1 MWNLEFGIRITLAG
15 SRDDTHSRFQVPH
28 SRLHRSSAVS
38 TLVTRFADVCRDD
51 PARPLIHLPVTGEAL
66 TASAIWD
73 AHEQY
78 ADRLARGGVGEGH
91 VVVSAVGNTA
101 SAPALLLACRA
112 LDAVVM
118 AVDACATPAEVDALA
133 VRFGAAAIV
142 NADAVRCS
150 RGAVRRHAGAAI
162 LKLTSGS
169 TGAAKATRTTEAQMI
184 ADALHII
191 GAMDIRAADTQIAAI
206 PMSHSYGLGNLLLP
220 LLLQGTACV
229 LRDSFVPQLV
239 PADAHR
245 FGARIFPAVPFMFE
259 YFLDHPPA
267 GGWPPALQRLIS
279 AGAPLS
285 AATVRAFHDRFGVKI
300 HSFYG
305 ASETGGI
312 AFDGDDEV
320 DDSGT
325 VGTPLPGVT
334 VTLRDEQHPSTI
346 DQPSAISHQPSR
358 GRVHVSSAA
367 VSSGYVDEASD
378 AFVDSGFLA
387 GDYGEWDSR
396 GRLLLRGRVSSFVNV
411 AGRKVQPDE
420 IEAVLRTMP
429 GVADVRV
436 VAAPDARRGQQ
447 IVACIVVDAQAS
459 SITTLVIRRYCAER
473 LASYKVPRAIVFI
486 ERIPLTARGK
496 TDRVAL
502 DALVRTRLGCG
513 SL

>member
-1 MWNLEFGIRITLAG
+1 MTR
-15 SRDDTHSRFQVPH
+15 SPH
-28 SRLHRSSAVS
+28 SNSHIPDCVDPATVSS
-38 TLVTRFADVCRDD
+38 LVASFADVCRDD
-51 PARPLIHLPVTGEAL
+51 PGRPLIHLPATGQAL

-78 ADRLARGGVGEGH
+78 ADRLARLGVGEGH
-91 VVVSAVGNTA
+91 LVVSAVGNTA

-112 LDAVVM
+112 LDAAVM

-133 VRFGAAAIV
+133 TRFGAAAIV
-142 NADAVRCS
+142 EADQVRS
-150 RGAVRRHAGAAI
+150 SGAEVRRHHGAAI

-169 TGAAKATRTTEAQMI
+169 TGASKATRTTEAQMI
-184 ADALHII
+184 ADALHIVD
-191 GAMDIRAADTQIAAI
+191 AMDIRPGDTQIAAI

-229 LRDSFVPQLV
+229 LRDGFVPQLV
-239 PADAHR
+239 PADAER

-259 YFLDHPPA
+259 YFLEHPPA
-267 GGWPPALQRLIS
+267 GGWPRALGRLIS

-285 AATVRAFHDRFGVKI
+285 PATVRAFHDRFGVKI

-312 AFDGDDEV
+312 AFDAGDEV
-320 DDSGT
+320 DDSGS

-334 VTLRDEQHPSTI
+334 VTLRDPSTI
-346 DQPSAISHQPSR
+346 QPSAISHQPLTG

-367 VSSGYVDEASD
+367 VSSGYADAASG
-378 AFVDSGFLA
+378 AFVDGGFLT

-436 VAAPDARRGQQ
+436 VAAPDPRRGQQ
-447 IVACIVVDAQAS
+447 IVACIVVGAQAS
-459 SITTLVIRRYCAER
+459 SVTTLLIRRYCAER
-473 LASYKVPRAIVFI
+473 LASYKVPRAILFV

-496 TDRVAL
+496 TDRAAL
-502 DALVRTRLGCG
+502 DALVRARLGRG
-513 SL
+513 TL

>member
-1 MWNLEFGIRITLAG
+1 
-15 SRDDTHSRFQVPH
+15 V
-28 SRLHRSSAVS
+28 SA
-38 TLVTRFADVCRDD
+38 LVARFADVCRDD
-51 PARPLIHLPVTGEAL
+51 PARPLIHLPAAERVL

-73 AHEQY
+73 AHQQH
-78 ADRLARGGVGEGH
+78 ADRLTCTGVGEGH
-91 VVVSAVGNTA
+91 LVVSAVGNTA
-101 SAPALLLACRA
+101 MAPAILLACRA
-112 LDAVVM
+112 LGAAMM

-133 VRFGAAAIV
+133 ARFGAAAIV
-142 NADAVRCS
+142 TADR
-150 RGAVRRHAGAAI
+150 VRRSSGEARRHSGAAV

-169 TGAAKATRTTEAQMI
+169 TGVSKATRTTEAQMI
-184 ADALHII
+184 ADALHIVE
-191 GAMDIRAADTQIAAI
+191 AMEIRPGDTQIAAI

-239 PADAHR
+239 PADARR
-245 FGARIFPAVPFMFE
+245 FGAQIFPAVPFMFE

-267 GGWPPALQRLIS
+267 GGWPPTLRRLIS
-279 AGAPLS
+279 AGAPLC
-285 AATVRAFHDRFGVKI
+285 AATVRAFHDRFGLKI

-312 AFDGDDEV
+312 AFDADDDV

-334 VTLRDEQHPSTI
+334 VTLRDDDLQAVCSQ
-346 DQPSAISHQPSR
+346 QPAISNQHF
-358 GRVHVSSAA
+358 RVHVRSDA
-367 VSSGYVDEASD
+367 VSSGYVDD
-378 AFVDSGFLA
+378 DGGAFVDGGFLT

-396 GRLLLRGRVSSFVNV
+396 GRLLLRGRASSFVNV

-420 IEAVLRTMP
+420 VEAVLRRMP
-429 GVADVRV
+429 GIADVRV
-436 VAAPDARRGQQ
+436 VAAPDARRGEQ
-447 IVACIVVDAQAS
+447 IVACIVVDARAS

-473 LASYKVPRAIVFI
+473 LASYKVPRAIVFV

-502 DALVRTRLGCG
+502 DALVRAGLSRGTL
-513 SL
+513 

>member
-1 MWNLEFGIRITLAG
+1 MSILIA
-15 SRDDTHSRFQVPH
+15 
-28 SRLHRSSAVS
+28 
-38 TLVTRFADVCRDD
+38 RFADVCRDD
-51 PARPLIHLPVTGEAL
+51 PARRLIYLPATGEAL
-66 TASAIWD
+66 TASAIWK

-78 ADRLARGGVGEGH
+78 ACRLARSGVGEGH
-91 VVVSAVGNTA
+91 VVVSSVGNTA

-112 LDAVVM
+112 LGA
-118 AVDACATPAEVDALA
+118 ALLSVDATATSTEVDALA
-133 VRFGAAAIV
+133 GRFGAAAIV
-142 NADAVRCS
+142 DADEVR
-150 RGAVRRHAGAAI
+150 GIDGTARRHTGAAI

-184 ADALHII
+184 ADALHIVE
-191 GAMDIRAADTQIAAI
+191 AMDIRAGDTQIAAV

-229 LRDSFVPQLV
+229 LRDSFVPQLL
-239 PADAHR
+239 PGDAHQ
-245 FGARIFPAVPFMFE
+245 FGARIFPGVPFMFE

-267 GGWPPALQRLIS
+267 GGWPATLRRLIS

-285 AATVRAFHDRFGVKI
+285 AATVRSFHERFGTKI

-334 VTLRDEQHPSTI
+334 VTLRNADCGLRANADSGLRIH
-346 DQPSAISHQPSR
+346 A
-358 GRVHVSSAA
+358 SSAA
-367 VSSGYVDEASD
+367 VSSGYVDEESD
-378 AFVDSGFLA
+378 AFVDGGFLT
-387 GDYGEWDSR
+387 GDYGEWDAR
-396 GRLLLRGRVSSFVNV
+396 GRVLLRGRVSSFVNI

-420 IEAVLRTMP
+420 VEAVLRTMP
-429 GVADVRV
+429 GIADVRV

-447 IVACIVVDAQAS
+447 IVACIVVDARAS
-459 SITTLVIRRYCAER
+459 SLTTLVIRRYCAER
-473 LASYKVPRAIVFI
+473 LASYKLPRAIVFV

-496 TDRVAL
+496 TDRAAL
-502 DALVRTRLGCG
+502 DALVRARLGRG

>member
-1 MWNLEFGIRITLAG
+1 M
-15 SRDDTHSRFQVPH
+15 SD
-28 SRLHRSSAVS
+28 
-38 TLVTRFADVCRDD
+38 LVARFADVCRDD
-51 PARPLIHLPVTGEAL
+51 PARPLIHLPAAERAL

-73 AHEQY
+73 EHQQY
-78 ADRLARGGVGEGH
+78 ADRLGRAGVGKGH
-91 VVVSAVGNTA
+91 LVVSTVGNTA

-112 LDAVVM
+112 LDAAMM

-133 VRFGAAAIV
+133 LRFGAAAIV
-142 NADAVRCS
+142 DADR
-150 RGAVRRHAGAAI
+150 VRRGSGQARRHSGAAI

-169 TGAAKATRTTEAQMI
+169 TGVAKATRTTEAQMI
-184 ADALHII
+184 ADALHIVQ
-191 GAMDIRAADTQIAAI
+191 AMCIHAGDTQVAAI

-239 PADAHR
+239 PADAQR
-245 FGARIFPAVPFMFE
+245 FGAQIFPAVPFMFE

-267 GGWPPALQRLIS
+267 GGWPPALRRLIS

-285 AATVRAFHDRFGVKI
+285 AATVRAFHDRFGLKI

-312 AFDGDDEV
+312 AFDADDEA

-334 VTLRDEQHPSTI
+334 LTLRDDDLQVGCNR
-346 DQPSAISHQPSR
+346 PSAISHQPF
-358 GRVHVSSAA
+358 RVHVSSAA

-378 AFVDSGFLA
+378 AFVDGGFLT

-396 GRLLLRGRVSSFVNV
+396 GRLLLRGRASSFVNV

-420 IEAVLRTMP
+420 VEAVLRSMP
-429 GVADVRV
+429 GIADVRV

-447 IVACIVVDAQAS
+447 IVACIVIDARAS
-459 SITTLVIRRYCAER
+459 PITTLVIRRYCAER
-473 LASYKVPRAIVFI
+473 LASYKVPRAIVFV

-496 TDRVAL
+496 TDRAAL
-502 DALVRTRLGCG
+502 DALVRAGLSHGTL
-513 SL
+513 

>member
-1 MWNLEFGIRITLAG
+1 M
-15 SRDDTHSRFQVPH
+15 
-28 SRLHRSSAVS
+28 S

-118 AVDACATPAEVDALA
+118 AVDAWATPTEVDALA
-133 VRFGAAAIV
+133 IRFGAAAIV

-150 RGAVRRHAGAAI
+150 PGAMRRHAGAAI

-191 GAMDIRAADTQIAAI
+191 EAMDIRAADTQIAAI

-312 AFDGDDEV
+312 AFDADDEV

-334 VTLRDEQHPSTI
+334 VTLRDDDPHSP
-346 DQPSAISHQPSR
+346 

-367 VSSGYVDEASD
+367 VAEGYVDEAND
-378 AFVDSGFLA
+378 AFVDGGFLT
-387 GDYGEWDSR
+387 GDYGEWDAR

-447 IVACIVVDAQAS
+447 IVACIVVDAPAS
-459 SITTLVIRRYCAER
+459 SITTLVIRRYCAAR
-473 LASYKVPRAIVFI
+473 LASYKVPRAIVFV

>member
-1 MWNLEFGIRITLAG
+1 M
-15 SRDDTHSRFQVPH
+15 
-28 SRLHRSSAVS
+28 S
-38 TLVTRFADVCRDD
+38 TLVARFADVCRDD
-51 PARPLIHLPVTGEAL
+51 PARPLIHLPATGQAL
-66 TASAIWD
+66 TATAIWN

-78 ADRLARGGVGEGH
+78 AERLARRGVGDGH
-91 VVVSAVGNTA
+91 LVVSAMGNAA

-112 LDAVVM
+112 AGAAVL
-118 AVDACATPAEVDALA
+118 AVDACAAPAEVEALA
-133 VRFGAAAIV
+133 ARFDAAAIV
-142 NADAVRCS
+142 DADEVRAVARP
-150 RGAVRRHAGAAI
+150 ARRYRGAAI

-184 ADALHII
+184 ADALHILE
-191 GAMDIRAADTQIAAI
+191 AMDIRAADTQIAAI

-229 LRDSFVPQLV
+229 LRDSFVPQLL

-245 FGARIFPAVPFMFE
+245 FGARIFPGVPFMFE

-267 GGWPPALQRLIS
+267 GGWPATLGRLIS
-279 AGAPLS
+279 AGAPLG
-285 AATVRAFHDRFGVKI
+285 AATVRGFHERFGVKI

-312 AFDGDDEV
+312 AFDADDEV

-334 VTLRDEQHPSTI
+334 VTLRDDQQPSTI
-346 DQPSAISHQPSR
+346 NQPSTISHRPSTA

-367 VSSGYVDEASD
+367 VSSGYVDDDSD
-378 AFVDSGFLA
+378 AFVDSGFLT
-387 GDYGEWDSR
+387 GDYGEWDAR
-396 GRLLLRGRVSSFVNV
+396 GRLLLRGRVSSFVNI

-420 IEAVLRTMP
+420 VEAVLRTMP
-429 GVADVRV
+429 GIADVRV

-447 IVACIVVDAQAS
+447 VVACIVVDACAS
-459 SITTLVIRRYCAER
+459 AITTLVIRRYCAER
-473 LASYKVPRAIVFI
+473 LASYKVPRAVVFV

-496 TDRVAL
+496 TDRAAL
-502 DALVRTRLGCG
+502 DALVRARLGRG

>member
-1 MWNLEFGIRITLAG
+1 
-15 SRDDTHSRFQVPH
+15 
-28 SRLHRSSAVS
+28 VS
-38 TLVTRFADVCRDD
+38 TLVARFADVCRDG
-51 PARPLIHLPVTGEAL
+51 PERPLIHLPATGQTL
-66 TASAIWD
+66 TASAIWK

-78 ADRLARGGVGEGH
+78 AERLSRGGVAEGH
-91 VVVSAVGNTA
+91 VVVSAVGTTA

-112 LDAVVM
+112 LGAAVL
-118 AVDACATPAEVDALA
+118 AVDACAAPAEVDALA
-133 VRFGAAAIV
+133 ARFDAAAVVTADEVRCIAGAA
-142 NADAVRCS
+142 
-150 RGAVRRHAGAAI
+150 RRQTGAAI

-169 TGAAKATRTTEAQMI
+169 TGASKATMTTEAQMI
-184 ADALHII
+184 ADGLHVVE
-191 GAMDIRAADTQIAAI
+191 AMDIRAGDTQIAAI

-229 LRDSFVPQLV
+229 LRDSFVPQLL
-239 PADAHR
+239 PADAQR
-245 FGARIFPAVPFMFE
+245 FGARVFPGVPFMFQ
-259 YFLDHPPA
+259 YFLDNPPA
-267 GGWPPALQRLIS
+267 DGWPASLRRLIS

-285 AATVRAFHDRFGVKI
+285 AATVRAFHDRFGIKI

-334 VTLRDEQHPSTI
+334 VTLRNADCGLWTNA
-346 DQPSAISHQPSR
+346 DSAIRSPQSAVRNPQSALR
-358 GRVHVSSAA
+358 IHVSSAA
-367 VSSGYVDEASD
+367 VSSGYVDEDND
-378 AFVDSGFLA
+378 AFVDGGFLT

-396 GRLLLRGRVSSFVNV
+396 GRLQLRGRVSSFVNV

-420 IEAVLRTMP
+420 VEAVLRAMP
-429 GVADVRV
+429 GIADVRV
-436 VAAPDARRGQQ
+436 VAAPDVRRGQQ
-447 IVACIVVDAQAS
+447 IVACIVVDAHAS

-473 LASYKVPRAIVFI
+473 LASYKVPRTIVFV

-496 TDRVAL
+496 TDRAAL
-502 DALVRTRLGCG
+502 DALVRARLGRG